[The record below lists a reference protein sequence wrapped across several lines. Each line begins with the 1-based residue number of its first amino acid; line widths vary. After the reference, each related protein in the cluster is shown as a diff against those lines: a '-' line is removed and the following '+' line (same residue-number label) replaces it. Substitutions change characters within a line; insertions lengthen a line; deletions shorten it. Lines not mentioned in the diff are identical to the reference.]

1 MKIYKKQYNMYKY
14 MFVIIILYNFGFFN
28 IINSYQEIIVIKFFF
43 KNCIDNLKEEYK
55 IGILLYIVDIILS
68 FVLFMKYMF
77 VMIY

>member
-77 VMIY
+77 VMIC